1 MVKIGLIK
9 EGKIPADNRVA
20 LTPAQCK
27 WIHNNSDSI
36 RVVVQSSSTR
46 CFSDREYQMAG
57 VAVKEDISDC
67 DILFGIKEVS
77 VEDLVSDKTY
87 LFFSHTRKKQP
98 KNQPLLRAI
107 LDKHISLIDYEC
119 LEHEDGQRII
129 GFGFFAGVVGAHNGM
144 MAYGNRTGTF
154 KLDRVFKQRSFR
166 ELIHTYFGLRIPKLK
181 IVVTGS
187 GRVAH
192 GILEIMNLMGIHEV
206 EPEDFLKKD
215 FPYPVY
221 TQLKGGDLYEHKIN
235 KSYRREDF
243 HQHPEEYQCKFLP
256 YAAVA
261 DILMNGIFWDKNM
274 PRLFHRNDIS
284 DQFKIRTI
292 ADISDDVEGSVP
304 INLGDQTIEGPI
316 YGVDRKTFQKTEPYL
331 PGSIDMMAVGNLP
344 NELPR
349 DASRYFGEQLIK
361 YVLDD
366 LLKGGS
372 EIIEKA
378 TIVKNGELTKHF
390 EYLKDYAAP
399 SNSPNGGEPP
409 HKA

>member
-27 WIHNNSDSI
+27 WIHSNSDSI
-36 RVVVQSSSTR
+36 KIVVQSSATR

-57 VAVKEDISDC
+57 IEVKEDISDC
-67 DILFGIKEVS
+67 DILFGIKEVPVS
-77 VEDLVSDKTY
+77 NLVPGKTY
-87 LFFSHTRKKQP
+87 LIFSHTRKKQP

-107 LDKHISLIDYEC
+107 LDKDISLIDYEC

-154 KLDRVFKQRSFR
+154 TLDRVFKQRSFR

-206 EPEDFLKKD
+206 EPDDFLKKD

-235 KSYRREDF
+235 KNYRREDF

-256 YAAVA
+256 YNAVA

-274 PRLFHRNDIS
+274 PRLFHRS
-284 DQFKIRTI
+284 DVNEKFKIQTI

-304 INLGDQTIEGPI
+304 INLGDQTIEDPI
-316 YGVDRKTFQKTEPYL
+316 YGVDRKTFQKTAPYL

-361 YVLDD
+361 YVLED
-366 LLKGGS
+366 LVKGGS

-378 TIVKNGELTKHF
+378 TIVKNGKLTKQF
-390 EYLKDYAAP
+390 EYLEDYAK
-399 SNSPNGGEPP
+399 E
-409 HKA
+409 K